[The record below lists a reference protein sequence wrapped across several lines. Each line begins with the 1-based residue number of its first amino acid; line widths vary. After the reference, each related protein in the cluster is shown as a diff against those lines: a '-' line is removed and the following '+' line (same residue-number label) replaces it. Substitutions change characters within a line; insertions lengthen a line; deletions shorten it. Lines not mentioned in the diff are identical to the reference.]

1 MVQFGVEDAVYK
13 VQCTH
18 ALLSV
23 VRICSQGIHHVLLK
37 GLCGCYGITVMLS
50 STQPLSNWSYELQ
63 IAHHKLVE
71 NKLMIHRKIH
81 ATVPYVVKSD
91 LDVFGSV
98 EGVGVGWSFLK
109 MHQFGSSLQA
119 VPWRMLPH
127 YWSCAHQV
135 Q

>member
-23 VRICSQGIHHVLLK
+23 VHICSQGIHHALLK
-37 GLCGCYGITVMLS
+37 GLCDCYGI
-50 STQPLSNWSYELQ
+50 TQPLSNWSYELQ
-63 IAHHKLVE
+63 IALHKLVE
-71 NKLMIHRKIH
+71 NKLMIHRKLD

-109 MHQFGSSLQA
+109 MHQLGSSLQA